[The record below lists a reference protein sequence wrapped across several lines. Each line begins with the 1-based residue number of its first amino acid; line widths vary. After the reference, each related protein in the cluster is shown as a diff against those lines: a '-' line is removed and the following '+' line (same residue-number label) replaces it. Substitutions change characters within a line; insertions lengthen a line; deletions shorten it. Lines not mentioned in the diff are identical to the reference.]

1 MVLQK
6 IGKLCKKNGTIVIVN
21 RPDGTQWL
29 GTPAAMYPVYGIS
42 LTPDSVFALFDIGN
56 EREGYK
62 IIEIYEDELMSIGY
76 SIDDADEDETALMTL
91 GFSICCSGGREL
103 EPLAADNMIILIDPD
118 NLSPLKGYPSP
129 QMFARKGPYGTPYI
143 AVKSGLQIIALIPS
157 EKIDEN
163 VAKCLGEVSKR
174 ADTVSGFEA
183 FRSGKILCVDSNG
196 EILPPEEGDDNE

>member
-62 IIEIYEDELMSIGY
+62 II
-76 SIDDADEDETALMTL
+76 
-91 GFSICCSGGREL
+91 
-103 EPLAADNMIILIDPD
+103 
-118 NLSPLKGYPSP
+118 
-129 QMFARKGPYGTPYI
+129 
-143 AVKSGLQIIALIPS
+143 
-157 EKIDEN
+157 
-163 VAKCLGEVSKR
+163 
-174 ADTVSGFEA
+174 
-183 FRSGKILCVDSNG
+183 
-196 EILPPEEGDDNE
+196 